1 MLLKFQIQW
10 TRLMSSDRASFE
22 NLKSWSKLC
31 AELKISSV
39 RNRRRSSKSELNLS
53 RPKTLKWSMTRKY
66 VHASSFSNKKRKCWQ
81 TSARKKVLP
90 LRKSAQSETS
100 FHSQRSTWTK
110 SERKLAI
117 HQLCKSSKNWERSI
131 SRFEAPYRQRMPLS
145 KGRPVRSK
153 VRSSSWCQSREPIWR
168 RSRNL
173 RDRSPP
179 KQTYLSC
186 NLN

>member
-10 TRLMSSDRASFE
+10 TRLTSSDKANFE
-22 NLKSWSKLC
+22 SLKSWSKPC
-31 AELKISSV
+31 VELKISLV

-66 VHASSFSNKKRKCWQ
+66 VHASSSSSKKRRCSQ
-81 TSARKKVLP
+81 TLTRKKAR
-90 LRKSAQSETS
+90 LREKSIQSETS

-110 SERKLAI
+110 SGRKLAI
-117 HQLCKSSKNWERSI
+117 LQLCKSSKNLERSI

-153 VRSSSWCQSREPIWR
+153 VRSSS
-168 RSRNL
+168 
-173 RDRSPP
+173 
-179 KQTYLSC
+179 
-186 NLN
+186 